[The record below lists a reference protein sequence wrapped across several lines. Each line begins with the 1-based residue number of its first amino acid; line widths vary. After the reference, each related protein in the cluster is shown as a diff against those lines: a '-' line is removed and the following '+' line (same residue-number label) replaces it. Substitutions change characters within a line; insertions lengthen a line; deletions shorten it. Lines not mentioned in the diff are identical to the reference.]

1 MQRTC
6 YLNGPIMGKARAV
19 QPEHAP
25 QHLCSKATSSP
36 CSPCRFDLTRWTST
50 LLSTTLFSFSISS
63 TVCFTPPPLTANLRK
78 KHRDAYLYNFTEAE
92 AAQHSTRWH
101 LHAARHAWL
110 QAEDLE
116 EREEIPAYA
125 LSELNVKYKA
135 PLRSQDW
142 YIVTVGIKEYTRTR
156 VVCAQRVIR
165 LDPESEQADRVR
177 HSPYQCAHASQTRKS
192 NATSEEPPLPMEHL

>member
-1 MQRTC
+1 M
-6 YLNGPIMGKARAV
+6 
-19 QPEHAP
+19 
-25 QHLCSKATSSP
+25 LCSHSTHHNTFAPKPRVLLAAPAGSTSRGGPVLCCQQRCFCSVSP
-36 CSPCRFDLTRWTST
+36 ARYVS
-50 LLSTTLFSFSISS
+50 
-63 TVCFTPPPLTANLRK
+63 PPLIANLRK
-78 KHRDAYLYNFTEAE
+78 KHRDACLYNFTEAE

-177 HSPYQCAHASQTRKS
+177 H
-192 NATSEEPPLPMEHL
+192 